1 MGFIIIKKNF
11 NDSEML
17 INILRN
23 LLGIN
28 IKVDDNDDLLII
40 HHNYSSD
47 EDIIKVLNSLSDDMM
62 VNLVSYVSMNSS
74 DSKLEEELNVII
86 PIFKNNNLPSGV
98 YKLKELLLKKPVIPN
113 KRQLLNYI
121 LESTGVDEEF
131 IRDFALNDLNVSKAS
146 KAMYIHRN
154 TMIYK
159 LDKLK
164 EVSNFDL
171 RCFID
176 AYILYNLIE
185 N

>member
-74 DSKLEEELNVII
+74 DSKLEEELNVIM
-86 PIFKNNNLPSGV
+86 PIFKNNNLPSNV
-98 YKLKELLLKKPVIPN
+98 YNLKELLLKKPIISN

>member
-1 MGFIIIKKNF
+1 
-11 NDSEML
+11 
-17 INILRN
+17 
-23 LLGIN
+23 
-28 IKVDDNDDLLII
+28 
-40 HHNYSSD
+40 
-47 EDIIKVLNSLSDDMM
+47 
-62 VNLVSYVSMNSS
+62 MNSS

>member
-74 DSKLEEELNVII
+74 DSKLEEELNVIM
-86 PIFKNNNLPSGV
+86 PIFKNNNLPSNV
-98 YKLKELLLKKPVIPN
+98 YNLKELLLKKPVISN
-113 KRQLLNYI
+113 KIQLLNYI
-121 LESTGVDEEF
+121 LESTCVDEEF
-131 IRDFALNDLNVSKAS
+131 IRDFAINDLNVSKAS

>member
-17 INILRN
+17 INILKN

-74 DSKLEEELNVII
+74 YSKLEEELNVIM
-86 PIFKNNNLPSGV
+86 PIFKNNNLPSNV
-98 YKLKELLLKKPVIPN
+98 YNLKELLLKRPVISN